1 MALKQFIYALQWHPI
16 DSVPFSVATLRNAF
30 THAKRFVLHLIGYP
44 TPILR
49 FKDVLPHHCEEYIQD
64 LLNSPLDLGYKYHCL
79 SVLEK
84 LSLYS
89 SAMQDG
95 LVIDP
100 LNGEPAGQ
108 VSGWSK
114 ARPLEAQTEIIPDEV
129 LGPLV
134 QASLEYIDRYADF
147 LLDANEAVAKLRQH
161 NKERYRFQRLAARY
175 LREHVLKASNFGGG
189 LCARQL
195 NKELCYL
202 QTACFVVIAFA
213 TGMRVSELLSL
224 SEGCCEIQTEPGQ
237 ADLVWLRSRVFKMHG
252 MPQGRSAKWLGGP
265 LCARAVRV
273 LERLSRR
280 TRRQTNSR
288 SLWVHP
294 FHL

>member
-1 MALKQFIYALQWHPI
+1 M
-16 DSVPFSVATLRNAF
+16 
-30 THAKRFVLHLIGYP
+30 
-44 TPILR
+44 
-49 FKDVLPHHCEEYIQD
+49 
-64 LLNSPLDLGYKYHCL
+64 
-79 SVLEK
+79 
-84 LSLYS
+84 
-89 SAMQDG
+89 
-95 LVIDP
+95 
-100 LNGEPAGQ
+100 
-108 VSGWSK
+108 SGWSK

-147 LLDANEAVAKLRQH
+147 LLDANETVAKLRQH

-175 LREHVLKASNFGGG
+175 LREHVLKASNFGDG

-237 ADLVWLRSRVFKMHG
+237 ADLAWLRSRVFKMQG

-273 LERLSRR
+273 LERLGRR
-280 TRRQTNSR
+280 TRRQTKSR
-288 SLWVHP
+288 SLWVPVPPLMNKPREAGPFTASTIQYRLEVFVAMLGLKDSNGRP
-294 FHL
+294 FHLHPHMFRRTFARHVVRYGTTNLLAVSAGIKRPQIRRFGS